1 MSDGKPARE
10 LLKLR
15 RNSLLPEFNLITTKP
30 ILYVCNLAE
39 NEIKSGN
46 KFTELIRKRAIDN
59 HSGFTVVSA
68 QIEQELSLLSEE
80 DRIDYLKS
88 WA

>member
-10 LLKLR
+10 LLKLDEDE
-15 RNSLLPEFNLITTKP
+15 NSLLPEFNLITTKP

-46 KFTELIRKRAIDN
+46 KFTELFVK
-59 HSGFTVVSA
+59 
-68 QIEQELSLLSEE
+68 ELLIITLVLQLLVPKLNKSYPF
-80 DRIDYLKS
+80 YLKKIE
-88 WA
+88 